1 MSHKWRE
8 AKLIMVAG
16 RKGVGKTFQT
26 LCQIADYLRTNV
38 TKQGRKVLIFDVNN
52 EFGNVREDHKNPK
65 LPNIGLIKLSQVP
78 AFAKITRPFAKRV
91 SIFKDDG
98 QRMTL
103 SEMAQALGFI
113 LEHYR
118 NGLLLIE
125 DISKYIT
132 DSLPGDL
139 IGAICTQRHVSVDV
153 IIHVQTVGKLFHPK
167 LWGNCNEIRLHRTD
181 DTVER
186 HKNKISG
193 NLEHLLIMEKL
204 IELKFKAGEPR
215 FCCYLNKDT
224 GKIRG
229 RFTLNEFKFAV
240 EDYLSSNYQR
250 ILKPLLDKRQ
260 IYTGE
265 RMYKN
270 QKEAVDEYLRYM
282 VSEYL

>member
-1 MSHKWRE
+1 
-8 AKLIMVAG
+8 
-16 RKGVGKTFQT
+16 
-26 LCQIADYLRTNV
+26 
-38 TKQGRKVLIFDVNN
+38 
-52 EFGNVREDHKNPK
+52 
-65 LPNIGLIKLSQVP
+65 
-78 AFAKITRPFAKRV
+78 
-91 SIFKDDG
+91 
-98 QRMTL
+98 MTL

-193 NLEHLLIMEKL
+193 NLEHLLIMERL
-204 IELKFKAGEPR
+204 IELKFKTGEHR

-229 RFTLNEFKFAV
+229 RFTLNEFKQAV

-250 ILKPLLDKRQ
+250 ILKPILDKRH
-260 IYTGE
+260 IYSGE
-265 RMYKN
+265 RLYKN
-270 QKEAVDEYLRYM
+270 QKEAVDDYLRYM

>member
-1 MSHKWRE
+1 MSDGRE
-8 AKLIMVAG
+8 AKLVMVAG
-16 RKGVGKTFQT
+16 RKGVGKTFET
-26 LCQIADYLRTNV
+26 LDQIANYLKSNSA
-38 TKQGRKVLIFDVNN
+38 KNGRKVLIFDVNN
-52 EFGNVREDHKNPK
+52 EFGNVKEDHSMASFPT
-65 LPNIGLIKLSQVP
+65 IGLIKLSQVP
-78 AFAKITRPFAKRV
+78 AFAKITRPFARRV
-91 SIFKDDG
+91 SVFKDDG

-125 DISKYIT
+125 DINKYIT

-186 HKNKISG
+186 HKSKISG

-204 IELKFKAGEPR
+204 IELKFKAGDVR

-229 RFTLNEFKFAV
+229 RFTMNDFKRAV

-250 ILKPLLDKRQ
+250 ILKPILDKRH
-260 IYTGE
+260 IYTGD

>member
-1 MSHKWRE
+1 MSKWRE

-26 LCQIADYLRTNV
+26 LDQIANYLKSNAI
-38 TKQGRKVLIFDVNN
+38 KQGRKVLIFDVNN
-52 EFGNVREDHKNPK
+52 EFGNVREDHKNAK
-65 LPNIGLIKLSQVP
+65 FPNIGLIKLSQVP
-78 AFAKITRPFAKRV
+78 AFAKIIRPIAKRV
-91 SIFKDDG
+91 SVFKEDG
-98 QRMTL
+98 RRMTL
-103 SEMAQALGFI
+103 SEMATALGFI

-125 DISKYIT
+125 DINKYIT

-204 IELKFKAGEPR
+204 IEMKFKAGDQR

-229 RFTLNEFKFAV
+229 WFTMNDFKRAV

-250 ILKPLLDKRQ
+250 ILKPLLDKRH

-282 VSEYL
+282 VREYL

>member
-26 LCQIADYLRTNV
+26 LCQIADYLRSTA

-52 EFGNVREDHKNPK
+52 EFGNVREDHGNAKF
-65 LPNIGLIKLSQVP
+65 PNIGLIKLSQVP
-78 AFAKITRPFAKRV
+78 AYAKIARPFAKRV

-153 IIHVQTVGKLFHPK
+153 VIHVQTVGKLFHPK
-167 LWGNCNEIRLHRTD
+167 LWGNCNEIRLHRT
-181 DTVER
+181 ER
-186 HKNKISG
+186 HKSKISG

-204 IELKFKAGEPR
+204 IELKFKAGEQR

-229 RFTLNEFKFAV
+229 RFTMNDFKQAV

-250 ILKPLLDKRQ
+250 ILKPLLDKRH
-260 IYTGE
+260 IYTGA
-265 RMYKN
+265 RMYRN
-270 QKEAVDEYLRYM
+270 QKEAVDEYLQYM

>member
-1 MSHKWRE
+1 
-8 AKLIMVAG
+8 
-16 RKGVGKTFQT
+16 
-26 LCQIADYLRTNV
+26 
-38 TKQGRKVLIFDVNN
+38 
-52 EFGNVREDHKNPK
+52 
-65 LPNIGLIKLSQVP
+65 
-78 AFAKITRPFAKRV
+78 
-91 SIFKDDG
+91 
-98 QRMTL
+98 MTL

-193 NLEHLLIMEKL
+193 NLEHLLIMERL
-204 IELKFKAGEPR
+204 IELKFKAGEQR

-229 RFTLNEFKFAV
+229 RFTLNDFKRAV

-250 ILKPLLDKRQ
+250 ILKPLLDKRH
-260 IYTGE
+260 IYSGE
-265 RMYKN
+265 RLYKN
-270 QKEAVDEYLRYM
+270 QKEAVDDYLNYLMKEYL
-282 VSEYL
+282 

>member
-1 MSHKWRE
+1 MSQWRE

-26 LCQIADYLRTNV
+26 LHQIANYLSSNASR
-38 TKQGRKVLIFDVNN
+38 QGRKVLIFDVNN
-52 EFGNVREDHKNPK
+52 EFGNVREDHNNSK

-91 SIFKDDG
+91 SVFKDDG

-103 SEMAQALGFI
+103 AEMAQALGFI

-125 DISKYIT
+125 DINKYIT

-204 IELKFKAGEPR
+204 IELKFKAGETR

-224 GKIRG
+224 GKIKG
-229 RFTLNEFKFAV
+229 RFTLNDFKQAV

-265 RMYKN
+265 RLYKN
-270 QKEAVDEYLRYM
+270 QKEAVDDYLRYM

>member
-16 RKGVGKTFQT
+16 RKGGGKTFQT
-26 LCQIADYLRTNV
+26 LCQIADYLRSNT

-52 EFGNVREDHKNPK
+52 EFGNVRDDHANAKF
-65 LPNIGLIKLSQVP
+65 PNIGLIKLSQVP
-78 AFAKITRPFAKRV
+78 AFAKVTRPFAKRV

-103 SEMAQALGFI
+103 AEMAQALGYI

-186 HKNKISG
+186 HKSKISG

-204 IELKFKAGEPR
+204 IELKFKAGEQR

-229 RFTLNEFKFAV
+229 RFTMNDFKQAV

-250 ILKPLLDKRQ
+250 ILKPLLDKRH
-260 IYTGE
+260 IYTGD
-265 RMYKN
+265 RLYKSQN
-270 QKEAVDEYLRYM
+270 EAVNDYLNYLITEYL
-282 VSEYL
+282 